1 MIDTNAIHRGSDH
14 HASEGARRLVVLI
27 ELVER
32 RTKNILLRSLQ
43 SAPRVASYP
52 TGMTLNSKTL
62 DDYGYLFHMD
72 AITPSDISEDHFIY
86 TP

>member
-1 MIDTNAIHRGSDH
+1 
-14 HASEGARRLVVLI
+14 
-27 ELVER
+27 
-32 RTKNILLRSLQ
+32 
-43 SAPRVASYP
+43 
-52 TGMTLNSKTL
+52 MTLNSKTL

>member
-32 RTKNILLRSLQ
+32 RTKLSYYEVFNQRLESH
-43 SAPRVASYP
+43 PYP